1 MNPEKIIMTPESFKE
16 LYRMAAEIGGQE
28 ALKVFRKEQETE
40 EKRREMKEDKV
51 RKTKKLLRSYRR
63 FKAAMSCE
71 DEFTIPEKI
80 ELRWKF
86 IEDLMMSREA
96 GVSRSE
102 RAISDS
108 EKKRQENLYCVHS
121 LDRAIEMYRDEC
133 EKTGSE
139 EAKRRYREL
148 KMMYLEKEHYSVQ
161 EIAKIEKVSDKTVYK
176 DLGIASGIVSVYLF
190 GI

>member
-1 MNPEKIIMTPESFKE
+1 
-16 LYRMAAEIGGQE
+16 
-28 ALKVFRKEQETE
+28 
-40 EKRREMKEDKV
+40 
-51 RKTKKLLRSYRR
+51 
-63 FKAAMSCE
+63 MSCE
-71 DEFTIPEKI
+71 DEFTVPEKI

-86 IEDLMMSREA
+86 IEDLMRSREV
-96 GVSRSE
+96 GVSKSE
-102 RAISDS
+102 RTINDS

-133 EKTGSE
+133 EKIGSE

-148 KMMYLEKEHYSVQ
+148 KMMYLDEEHYSVQ
-161 EIAKIEKVSDKTVYK
+161 EIAKIEDVSDKTVYK